1 MENPQEEKS
10 HDDAAAAQSEPNHR
24 KDLPDNEYMKGL
36 LRLMLEVKLQSMGF
50 EVS

>member
-10 HDDAAAAQSEPNHR
+10 HDEAAAQSEPNHR
-24 KDLPDNEYMKGL
+24 KDLPDHEYMKGL

-50 EVS
+50 EK